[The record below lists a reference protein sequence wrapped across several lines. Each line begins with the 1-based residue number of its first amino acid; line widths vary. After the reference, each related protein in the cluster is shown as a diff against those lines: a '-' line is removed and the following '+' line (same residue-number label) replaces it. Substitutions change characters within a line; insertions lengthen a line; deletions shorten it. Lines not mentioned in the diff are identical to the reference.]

1 MFKKKNRENLPWVEK
16 YRPSSLKD
24 VMGQEWIVKALTN
37 FIKEKKIPHMI
48 FTGPAGTGK
57 TSSAVA
63 LVKDLLGT
71 ENIFD
76 KILEMNAS
84 DNVRMKT
91 VQNEI
96 KSFTKSMSFTPGTQS
111 FKFVILDEADN
122 IPRAPQQALRR
133 IIEKSPPNIRFILMC
148 NYDNRLIDPIRSRCA
163 LFRFTLLNKKDVIKR
178 LKEISAAEQFQVTDE
193 FFEIIYSICAGD
205 LRKSVNLLQTM
216 SKYENFSDDNYS
228 LLYKI
233 MGFLTPEEF
242 KKIQNYVLEGNFSKA
257 SEFIRMNPGF
267 SSRNFLVQLLD
278 WVNKHADSE
287 ANKIINAKITEAI
300 GEIDFRIT
308 MGSDP
313 GLQLEAILGFTAETL
328 GNM

>member
-1 MFKKKNRENLPWVEK
+1 MFNKKNRENLPWVEK

-24 VMGQEWIVKALTN
+24 VMGHEWIVKALSH
-37 FIKEKKIPHMI
+37 FIKDKKIPHMI

-57 TSSAVA
+57 TSTAVA

-71 ENIFD
+71 DNIFD

-96 KSFTKSMSFTPGTQS
+96 KSFTKSMSFTPGVQS

-163 LFRFTLLNKKDVIKR
+163 LFRFTLLGKKDVIKR
-178 LKEISAAEQFQVTDE
+178 LKEISTAEQFHVTDE
-193 FFEIIYSICAGD
+193 FFGIIYSICAGD

-242 KKIQNYVLEGNFSKA
+242 KRIQNYVLEGNFSKA

-267 SSRNFLVQLLD
+267 SPRNFLVQLLD
-278 WVNKHADSE
+278 WINKYTDSE
-287 ANKIINAKITEAI
+287 ANRLVNAKISEAI

-308 MGSDP
+308 MGSEP
-313 GLQLEAILGFTAETL
+313 GLQLEALLGFTAKTL
-328 GNM
+328 GHM